1 MKSTHRIGLWL
12 GILLFLAILFL
23 PTPAGLSLE
32 GKKMGAIALLMVVWW
47 VTEAIPIYI
56 TAFLPVVLFPM
67 LGVLNSAETTKVYG
81 HDYVLMLLGAFILAK
96 GVEKQNLHK
105 RIALRTIGLLGT
117 GQRRIILGFMIA
129 TALLSMWIT
138 NMAVVL
144 IMLPI
149 ATSLIEKQEENNTRN
164 FGLALLLGIAYA
176 ASIGGTGTLIGT
188 PPNLVFAGMLD
199 KLYPGAPE
207 IGFVDWMKIAFPL
220 VVIFIPVIWV
230 YLVSFL
236 GIRKD
241 SKLINFGLADEM
253 NRLGKMSNGEKRVLI
268 IFLLTALGWVFRKDL
283 IIGNFVLP
291 GWGSLLGVADY
302 VHDST
307 VALFGAILLFL
318 IDDGNGK
325 GVKLMDWKTAS
336 NVPWGVAMF
345 LGGGLALGSGFKSTG
360 LAEWMGS
367 SFWVMG
373 NLPEFLILLG
383 IVALIIFITEVN
395 SNTATA
401 TIFLPV
407 LAAMG
412 VAGSINPLLVMVPA
426 TFACSFAFMMP
437 SGTGTNTVIFA
448 SGRITVADMAKTG
461 FWLNLICIVL
471 LPLLLYYFILPI
483 MGITVELPIWAE

>member
-1 MKSTHRIGLWL
+1 MKSTHNVGLWL
-12 GILLFLAILFL
+12 GIVLFLIVLAL
-23 PTPAGLSLE
+23 PIPHGLSLE
-32 GKKMGAIALLMVVWW
+32 GKRMGAIALLMVVWW
-47 VTEAIPIYI
+47 VTEAIPIYV
-56 TAFLPVVLFPM
+56 TAFLPVVLFPV
-67 LGVLNSAETTKVYG
+67 LGVLDSAETTKVYG
-81 HDYVLMLLGAFILAK
+81 HNYVLMLLGAFILAK
-96 GVEKQNLHK
+96 GIEKQNLHR
-105 RIALRTIGLLGT
+105 RIALRIIGLLGT
-117 GQRRIILGFMIA
+117 DQRRIILGFMVA
-129 TALLSMWIT
+129 TAFLSMWIT

-149 ATSLIEKQEENNTRN
+149 ASSLIESQRGNDIRN

-188 PPNLVFAGMLD
+188 PPNLVFAGLLD

-207 IGFVDWMKIAFPL
+207 IGFVDWMKIALPM
-220 VVIFIPVIWV
+220 VVIFIPVIWI
-230 YLVSFL
+230 YLVFFM
-236 GIRKD
+236 GIQRD
-241 SKLINFGLADEM
+241 AKLINFKLANEIS
-253 NRLGKMSNGEKRVLI
+253 RLGAMGPGEKRVLI

-283 IIGNFVLP
+283 IMGDFVLP
-291 GWGSLLGVADY
+291 GWGDLLGVADY

-318 IDDGNGK
+318 IGDGK
-325 GVKLMDWKTAS
+325 GKKLMDWKTAC

-360 LAEWMGS
+360 LAEWMGG
-367 SFWVMG
+367 SFLVIG
-373 NLPEFLILLG
+373 NFPEFFILLG

-412 VAGSINPLLVMVPA
+412 VAASINPLLVMVPA

-448 SGRITVADMAKTG
+448 SGRIRVADMARTG

-471 LPLLLYYFILPI
+471 LPLLLYFIILPT
-483 MGITVELPIWAE
+483 MGITAELPIWAK

>member
-1 MKSTHRIGLWL
+1 MFEHTKIGLWL
-12 GILLFLAILFL
+12 GILLFLVILVL
-23 PTPAGLSLE
+23 PNPAGLSLE
-32 GKKMGAIALLMVVWW
+32 GKRMAAIALLMVVWW
-47 VTEAIPIYI
+47 VTEAIPIYV
-56 TAFLPVVLFPM
+56 TAFLPVVLFPL
-67 LGVLNSAETTKVYG
+67 LGALDSAETTKVYG

-96 GVEKQNLHK
+96 GIEKQDLHK
-105 RIALRTIGLLGT
+105 RIALRIIGLLGT
-117 GQRRIILGFMIA
+117 GQRRIILGFMVA
-129 TALLSMWIT
+129 TAFLSMWIT

-149 ATSLIEKQEENNTRN
+149 ASSLIERQEKNDIGN

-176 ASIGGTGTLIGT
+176 ASVGGTGTLIGT
-188 PPNLVFAGMLD
+188 PPNLVFAGLLD

-207 IGFVDWMKIAFPL
+207 IGFVDWMKIALPI
-220 VVIFIPVIWV
+220 VVIFIPVIWF
-230 YLVSFL
+230 YLISFL
-236 GIRKD
+236 GIQKD
-241 SKLINFGLADEM
+241 ARLIDFGLAHEM
-253 NRLGKMSNGEKRVLI
+253 DRLGKMDGAEKRVLLV
-268 IFLLTALGWVFRKDL
+268 FLLTALGWVFRKDL
-283 IIGNFVLP
+283 IMGDFVLP
-291 GWGSLLGVADY
+291 GWGNLLGVADY

-307 VALFGAILLFL
+307 VALCGAILLFL
-318 IDDGNGK
+318 IDDGK
-325 GVKLMDWKTAS
+325 GNKLMDWKTAR

-345 LGGGLALGSGFKSTG
+345 LGGGLALGSGFKNTG

-367 SFWVMG
+367 SFLVVG
-373 NLPEFLILLG
+373 NLPEFFILLG

-412 VAGSINPLLVMVPA
+412 VAASINPLLVMVPA

-448 SGRITVADMAKTG
+448 SGRIRVADMAKTG
-461 FWLNLICIVL
+461 FWLNLVCIGL

-483 MGITVELPIWAE
+483 MGITVELPVWAE

>member
-1 MKSTHRIGLWL
+1 MFEHAKIGLWL
-12 GILLFLAILFL
+12 GILLFLVILVL
-23 PTPAGLSLE
+23 PNPAGLSLE
-32 GKKMGAIALLMVVWW
+32 GKRMAAIALLMVVWW
-47 VTEAIPIYI
+47 VTEAIPIYV
-56 TAFLPVVLFPM
+56 TAFLPVVLFPL
-67 LGVLNSAETTKVYG
+67 LGVLDSAETTKVYG

-96 GVEKQNLHK
+96 GIEKQDLHK
-105 RIALRTIGLLGT
+105 RIALRIIGLLGT
-117 GQRRIILGFMIA
+117 GQRRIVLGFMVA
-129 TALLSMWIT
+129 TAFLSMWIT

-149 ATSLIEKQEENNTRN
+149 AASLIERQEEDNIKN

-176 ASIGGTGTLIGT
+176 ASVGGTGTLIGT
-188 PPNLVFAGMLD
+188 PPNLVFAGLLD

-207 IGFVDWMKIAFPL
+207 IGFVDWMKIALPM

-230 YLVSFL
+230 FLISFL
-236 GIRKD
+236 GIQKD
-241 SKLINFGLADEM
+241 AKLIDFGLAREM
-253 NRLGKMSNGEKRVLI
+253 DSLGKMDRAEKRVLLV
-268 IFLLTALGWVFRKDL
+268 FLFTALGWVFRKDL
-283 IIGNFVLP
+283 IMGDFVLP
-291 GWGSLLGVADY
+291 GWGNLLGVADY

-307 VALFGAILLFL
+307 VALCGAILLFL
-318 IDDGNGK
+318 IGDGK
-325 GVKLMDWKTAS
+325 GKKLMDWKTAR

-367 SFWVMG
+367 SFLVVG
-373 NLPEFLILLG
+373 NLPEFFILLG

-412 VAGSINPLLVMVPA
+412 VAASINPLLVMVPA

-448 SGRITVADMAKTG
+448 SGRIRVADMAKTG

-471 LPLLLYYFILPI
+471 LPLLLYFFILPS
-483 MGITVELPIWAE
+483 MGITAELPVWAE

>member
-1 MKSTHRIGLWL
+1 MKSSNRTGLWL
-12 GILLFLAILFL
+12 GILLFLAILIL
-23 PTPAGLSLE
+23 PTPASLSLE
-32 GKKMGAIALLMVVWW
+32 GKKMGAIALLMIVWW
-47 VTEAIPIYI
+47 VTEAIPIYV
-56 TAFLPVVLFPM
+56 TAFLPVVLFPT
-67 LGVLNSAETTKVYG
+67 LGILNSAETTKVYG

-96 GVEKQNLHK
+96 GVEKQDLHK

-117 GQRRIILGFMIA
+117 GQRKIILGFMVA

-149 ATSLIEKQEENNTRN
+149 ATSLIEKQKENNVGN

-176 ASIGGTGTLIGT
+176 ASVGGTGTLIGT
-188 PPNLVFAGMLD
+188 PPNLVFAGLMD

-207 IGFVDWMKIAFPL
+207 IGFVDWMKIALPL
-220 VVIFIPVIWV
+220 VAIFIPVIWI

-236 GIRKD
+236 KIQKD
-241 SKLINFGLADEM
+241 AKLANFGLVHEM
-253 NRLGKMSNGEKRVLI
+253 NRLGKMSSGEKRVFI
-268 IFLLTALGWVFRKDL
+268 VFLFTALGWVFRKDL
-283 IIGNFVLP
+283 IIGDFVLP

-318 IDDGNGK
+318 IGDGKDG
-325 GVKLMDWKTAS
+325 KLMDWRTAS
-336 NVPWGVAMF
+336 SVPWGVAMF

-360 LAEWMGS
+360 LAEWMGN
-367 SFWVMG
+367 SFLVMG

-412 VAGSINPLLVMVPA
+412 VAGSINPLLIMVPA

-448 SGRITVADMAKTG
+448 SGRIRVADMAKTG
-461 FWLNLICIVL
+461 FWLNLICIVV

>member
-1 MKSTHRIGLWL
+1 MKSTNRIGLWL
-12 GILLFLAILFL
+12 GILLFLAILVL
-23 PTPAGLSLE
+23 PAPAGLSLE

-47 VTEAIPIYI
+47 VTEAIPIYV
-56 TAFLPVVLFPM
+56 TAFLPVVLFPV

-96 GVEKQNLHK
+96 GVQKQNLHR

-117 GQRRIILGFMIA
+117 GQRKIILGFMIA

-188 PPNLVFAGMLD
+188 PPNLVFAGLMD

-207 IGFVDWMKIAFPL
+207 IGFVDWMKIALPL
-220 VVIFIPVIWV
+220 VVIFIPVIWA
-230 YLVSFL
+230 YLVLFL
-236 GIRKD
+236 RIRKD
-241 SKLINFGLADEM
+241 AKLINFGLADEM
-253 NRLGKMSNGEKRVLI
+253 DRLGRMRSGEKRVLI
-268 IFLLTALGWVFRKDL
+268 IFLITALGWVFRKDL

-318 IDDGNGK
+318 IGDGK
-325 GVKLMDWKTAS
+325 GGKLMDWRTAS
-336 NVPWGVAMF
+336 SVPWGVAMF

-360 LAEWMGS
+360 LAEWMGN
-367 SFWVMG
+367 SFLFMG

-448 SGRITVADMAKTG
+448 SGRIRVADMAKTG

-483 MGITVELPIWAE
+483 MGITAELPNWAE